1 PTSTIVV
8 ALSTAPIWPSSHSA
22 PLATHWL
29 MPLSTASKP
38 EDAMEPPM
46 LPAWQMGLRASRPVQ
61 PAASMGAVVGA
72 VVQRVSRAAGAE
84 VAGSVQVGP
93 GVEEEI

>member
-1 PTSTIVV
+1 MV

-46 LPAWQMGLRASRPVQ
+46 LPTWQMGLSASRPVQ
-61 PAASMGAVVGA
+61 PAASMGAA
-72 VVQRVSRAAGAE
+72 VERAGKRSAR
-84 VAGSVQVGP
+84 
-93 GVEEEI
+93 